1 MSKLSAVEQR
11 MSRIANS
18 PPPPGLEDKVTEV
31 KARWEQVVKQ
41 TKDRYVCKNTST
53 VVLEFYTYVVFVCVF
68 VYTYVCV

>member
-1 MSKLSAVEQR
+1 MNKLSSVEQR

-41 TKDRYVCKNTST
+41 TKDRYIHCS
-53 VVLEFYTYVVFVCVF
+53 LRG
-68 VYTYVCV
+68 